1 MTNVK
6 FDSFRLEANL
16 RSVLTARVPVIPP
29 ALLSGDL
36 LPHLADPQRP
46 PQDLQRPPQDLQL
59 QQATP
64 DHQAP
69 QI

>member
-29 ALLSGDL
+29 ALLSEDL